1 MAEQAHQM
9 LVEHFTT
16 THFPDDPVLDAAYAA
31 ALLRHTAAT
40 PDSDTLVRL
49 YTPSPTLSFGRL
61 DALRAQFPDAVEA
74 ARRHGFTPVVRTA
87 GGRAAA
93 YHEQTLVLEIFAP
106 DTQGMTGARARFREL
121 TTRLVSVLR
130 GLGIDARIGAVPG
143 EYCPG
148 DWTINGAGRVKLV
161 GTAQRIISG
170 ASLFGAELVV
180 ADPRPTRAVLTDVN
194 AALEV
199 EFDPRTAAALTDL
212 NPAISLETV
221 RAAILADLG
230 AAREVVPD
238 PGVIADAIS
247 NRTAHAP

>member
-1 MAEQAHQM
+1 M

-31 ALLRHTAAT
+31 ALLRRTATT
-40 PDSDTLVRL
+40 PDSDALVRL
-49 YTPSPTLSFGRL
+49 YNPAPTLSFGRL
-61 DALRAQFPDAVEA
+61 DALRTQFPDAVEA
-74 ARRHGFTPVVRTA
+74 ARRHGFTPVVRSA

-93 YHEQTLVLEIFAP
+93 YHEQSLVLEIFAP

-130 GLGIDARIGAVPG
+130 DLGIDARIGAVPG

-148 DWTINGAGRVKLV
+148 DWTINGAARVKLA

-170 ASLFGAELVV
+170 AWLFGAELVV
-180 ADPRPTRAVLTDVN
+180 TDPEPTRAVLTDVN
-194 AALEV
+194 AALDL
-199 EFDPRTAAALTDL
+199 EFDPSTAAALADF
-212 NPAISLETV
+212 NPAISLEKV
-221 RAAILADLG
+221 KIAILTDLG
-230 AAREVVPD
+230 AAREVVPE

-247 NRTAHAP
+247 NRASHAP